1 VNRREVLRA
10 LGLAAS
16 SLSLNRAGL
25 AMPRIGAN
33 IEANDKLT
41 IGCIGVGSQGL
52 RVLLDMLRLPEVQ
65 VVAVCDVNRGSSDY
79 LDWGPNEL
87 RNKVR
92 TVLQDSS
99 WGATL
104 PGPSAGREVAQVIIN
119 AFYAKERGRSNYK
132 GCTAYEDFRELLGKE
147 KDLDAVIVSTP
158 DHWHGPIAIASMRA
172 GKHVYS
178 QKPMAHSVWEC
189 REMARVAKETGRAT
203 QVSVFN
209 SNSPASQQVRELLSS
224 VGIGPVR
231 SIDIWTK
238 RASAFWKQGLATPTH
253 ADQIPDG
260 LNWDMWLGP
269 APMRPFSRSYLPFV
283 WRAWYDFGCG
293 ALGDMGEYGFDTI
306 SRAVGLQA
314 ADRIEAS
321 STDLFPECYPVAS
334 SVHFNFAKTAS
345 RPEVKL
351 NWYDGGIEPRRPP
364 ELGDDGA
371 MGMDGEGVI
380 YTGDSGKLM
389 TAFMGQNPCLLF
401 CGGKDGHA
409 SRNAREEGRAVPAG
423 KARAGQQRQQRGRCA
438 LPGVGASVPRWSTCS
453 RELWLRGTNC
463 GGTAAWLHCGSYA
476 RGPGMGCR
484 ELPAHS
490 WFRPRSG
497 HVEAAIPQSMG
508 DFLKWKFLAL
518 QRKLVNEAAR
528 VAAANHLNPPVS

>member
-1 VNRREVLRA
+1 MNRREVLRA
-10 LGLAAS
+10 LGLTAS
-16 SLSLNRAGL
+16 WLSLNRAAGL
-25 AMPRIGAN
+25 TMPRIRANVDANIGAN
-33 IEANDKLT
+33 AGANDKLT

-92 TVLQDSS
+92 TVLQDPS
-99 WGATL
+99 WGGTL
-104 PGPSAGREVAQVIIN
+104 PGPSAGREVAQAIVN

-132 GCTAYEDFRELLGKE
+132 GCTAYEDYRELLGKE

-158 DHWHGPIAIASMRA
+158 DHWHGPIAIASMQA

-209 SNSPASQQVRELLSS
+209 SNSQPSQQVHDLLH
-224 VGIGPVR
+224 GGAIGPVR

-253 ADQIPDG
+253 ADPIPDG

-314 ADRIEAS
+314 ANRIEAS

-334 SVHFNFAKTAS
+334 AVHFNFPKTAS

-351 NWYDGGIEPRRPP
+351 NWYDGGLEPRRPA
-364 ELGDDGA
+364 ELPDDAA
-371 MGMDGEGVI
+371 MGKDGEGVI

-389 TAFMGQNPCLLF
+389 TGFMGENPCLLSLDGKVAMPF
-401 CGGKDGHA
+401 GTSAKKEEPFQPARPELGPSASSADAAHYLEWVRACQGG
-409 SRNAREEGRAVPAG
+409 PP
-423 KARAGQQRQQRGRCA
+423 ARANYGFEAPIVETLLLGCIAVRTHEVLAWDAENFRLTRGSDR
-438 LPGVGASVPRWSTCS
+438 
-453 RELWLRGTNC
+453 
-463 GGTAAWLHCGSYA
+463 
-476 RGPGMGCR
+476 
-484 ELPAHS
+484 
-490 WFRPRSG
+490 
-497 HVEAAIPQSMG
+497 
-508 DFLKWKFLAL
+508 
-518 QRKLVNEAAR
+518 
-528 VAAANHLNPPVS
+528 AAAMLKPQCRSPWGIS